1 MNVEKL
7 SKTESGKKCFKLIDV
22 FFVGSRIKVL
32 FKLLAKN
39 FAA

>member
-7 SKTESGKKCFKLIDV
+7 SETESGKKCAKLIDV